1 MHLRDWMK
9 QNGVTQQELARR
21 LRPPIS
27 QAKVSHW
34 LQGSRRVDL
43 HSALQL
49 VEITGGAVTF
59 KDLAELSGHR
69 QARDPAWPHPQ
80 GRPCLDVAGPVC
92 VAQDEPRKEAA

>member
-9 QNGVTQQELARR
+9 KHGVTQQQLARR
-21 LRPPIS
+21 LRPPVS

-34 LQGSRRVDL
+34 LQGSRRIDL

-69 QARDPAWPHPQ
+69 QARDPAWPHQQ
-80 GRPCLDVAGPVC
+80 GRPCIDVAGPLC
-92 VAQDEPRKEAA
+92 VAEAQEDRHAA